1 MCQRLGI
8 EIIVIT
14 LLANRSQQE
23 AVLGDTDSEIM
34 CIWSYGIDNLG
45 MIRSPTAYYYLKTGA
60 FIVKDSNVL
69 IRNITDVVH

>member
-1 MCQRLGI
+1 MANFNFFLYPFLCLMCQRLGI

-34 CIWSYGIDNLG
+34 CI
-45 MIRSPTAYYYLKTGA
+45 
-60 FIVKDSNVL
+60 
-69 IRNITDVVH
+69 

>member
-45 MIRSPTAYYYLKTGA
+45 MIRSPTAYYYLKQA
-60 FIVKDSNVL
+60 HSLSKIL
-69 IRNITDVVH
+69 MC